1 MLGSHQ
7 AVRIET
13 INVIVMLETIQDV
26 LSLFASTCTA
36 SRRAPATLC
45 RSQPLCQQLHG
56 VVSLFARGHRPVM
69 AVINAGRAWK
79 ANSARGSRWTPP
91 SDVSLQRCIH
101 GPRYVVQGILWQAH
115 VRHAHTTEEE
125 EEEDSMCEGGSRHAC
140 SGELRLRHCGY

>member
-1 MLGSHQ
+1 MIDVPALLVT
-7 AVRIET
+7 VRIALP
-13 INVIVMLETIQDV
+13 M
-26 LSLFASTCTA
+26 FASTRKAAPHAMPWRNVAA
-36 SRRAPATLC
+36 SLVWRGP
-45 RSQPLCQQLHG
+45 QKDG

-115 VRHAHTTEEE
+115 VRPCPHYGKGR
-125 EEEDSMCEGGSRHAC
+125 GG
-140 SGELRLRHCGY
+140 RLVVRRRLETRLQR